1 MGQYFWAVLYEL
13 SEHQL
18 RALINS
24 LVSPLHSGGT
34 ASLAMSASGGLPS
47 SLKGSSSASS
57 TSSTSSSAEHSN
69 AGKASIGAL
78 DFLSF
83 ASFSTFQKYLKSPG
97 GMNHPSAATKQPSAS
112 SGSSPSRPVNTFI
125 YFQII
130 APTAL
135 ALLSPDSADITVFE
149 FTNKKSVSESPFLS
163 LKISIPRYSS
173 LQIMSE
179 KVLQLV
185 KLTLNANNIH

>member
-1 MGQYFWAVLYEL
+1 MLYEL

-34 ASLAMSASGGLPS
+34 ASLSMSASGGLPS
-47 SLKGSSSASS
+47 SLKGTSS
-57 TSSTSSSAEHSN
+57 SSTSSSSSADHSN

-97 GMNHPSAATKQPSAS
+97 GINHPSAAAKQPSAS
-112 SGSSPSRPVNTFI
+112 SGSNASRPVNTFI

-185 KLTLNANNIH
+185 KISLNANNVH